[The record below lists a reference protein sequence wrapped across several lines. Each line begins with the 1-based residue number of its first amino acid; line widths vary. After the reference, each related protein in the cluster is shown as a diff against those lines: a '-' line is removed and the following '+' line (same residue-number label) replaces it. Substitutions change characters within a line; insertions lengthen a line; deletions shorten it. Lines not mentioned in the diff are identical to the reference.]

1 MRSPA
6 PSPAPAVPIAAPAE
20 SLPATL
26 PAVLDAVWDALARGV
41 RERWTPWALPTLAT
55 VAPDGAPHA
64 RVIALR
70 AVDRDARTLTFHTD
84 ARSGKVAA
92 LGANRGAAVTF
103 WDPGDAVEARF
114 TGRMTVHRFDDV
126 ARAAWQ
132 DASAL
137 SKSAAGIA
145 LAPGTPLTR
154 ATPFEQLVQEGSA
167 DMALSHFAAL
177 VLDIETLD
185 WLWLGPRDL
194 RRARFV
200 WGGRDG
206 AGQWI
211 VP

>member
-1 MRSPA
+1 MGTF
-6 PSPAPAVPIAAPAE
+6 SPAPAIPIAAPAD
-20 SLPATL
+20 SLPAGL
-26 PAVLDAVWDALARGV
+26 PHVLDAVWSALARGV
-41 RERWTPWALPTLAT
+41 QDRWTPWALPMLAT
-55 VAPDGAPHA
+55 VGSRGQPEA
-64 RVIALR
+64 RVLALR
-70 AVDRDARTLTFHTD
+70 GADREARTLTFHTD

-92 LGANRGAAVTF
+92 LAGNRQAAVTF

-114 TGRMTVHRFDDV
+114 TGRITVHHEDDL
-126 ARAAWQ
+126 ALACWQ

-137 SKSAAGIA
+137 SKSAAAIA

-154 ATPFEQLVQEGSA
+154 PTPFGQLVQEGSA
-167 DMALSHFAAL
+167 DMAFSHFAAL
-177 VLDIETLD
+177 VLEIETLD

>member
-1 MRSPA
+1 MRSPSH
-6 PSPAPAVPIAAPAE
+6 SPAPAVPIAAPAE

-26 PAVLDAVWDALARGV
+26 PAVLDTVWQALARGV

-55 VAPDGAPHA
+55 VAPDGTPQA

-70 AVDRDARTLTFHTD
+70 AADRDARTLTFHTD

-92 LGANRGAAVTF
+92 LGANRAAAVTF

-126 ARAAWQ
+126 AHAAWQ

-137 SKSAAGIA
+137 SRSAAAIA

-154 ATPFEQLVQEGSA
+154 ATPFGQLVQEGSA

-177 VLDIETLD
+177 VLEIESLD

-194 RRARFV
+194 RRARFA

>member
-1 MRSPA
+1 MRA

-20 SLPATL
+20 SLPASL
-26 PAVLDAVWDALARGV
+26 PAVLDAVWTALARGV

-55 VAPDGAPHA
+55 VGADGVPQA

-70 AVDRDARTLTFHTD
+70 GADRAARTLTFNTD
-84 ARSGKVAA
+84 ARSEKAAAVAA
-92 LGANRGAAVTF
+92 QRRAAVTF

-114 TGRMTVHRFDDV
+114 AGRATLHRDDDV
-126 ARAAWQ
+126 ALACWR
-132 DASAL
+132 DASEL
-137 SKSAAGIA
+137 SKSAAAIA

-154 ATPFEQLVQEGSA
+154 PTAFEALVQEGSA
-167 DMALSHFAAL
+167 AMAFSHFAAI
-177 VLDIETLD
+177 VVEIETLD

-194 RRARFV
+194 RRARFA

-206 AGQWI
+206 SGQWV

>member
-1 MRSPA
+1 MGTS
-6 PSPAPAVPIAAPAE
+6 SPAPAIPIAAPAD
-20 SLPATL
+20 SLPAGL
-26 PAVLDAVWDALARGV
+26 PQVLDAVWSALARGV
-41 RERWTPWALPTLAT
+41 QDRWTPWALPMLAT
-55 VAPDGAPHA
+55 VGSRGQPEA

-70 AVDRDARTLTFHTD
+70 GADREARTLTFHTD

-92 LGANRGAAVTF
+92 LASNRRAAVTF

-114 TGRMTVHRFDDV
+114 AGRMTVHRDDDV
-126 ARAAWQ
+126 ARTCWL

-137 SKSAAGIA
+137 SKSAAAIA

-154 ATPFEQLVQEGSA
+154 PTPFEQLVQEGSA
-167 DMALSHFAAL
+167 DMAFSHFAAL
-177 VLDIETLD
+177 VLEIETLD

-194 RRARFV
+194 RRAHFV